1 MKVTNKLLVL
11 CAVATMPMLAAESGA
26 MSDFERAFLIE
37 QLEKSQ
43 KEFLS
48 SIEGLTA
55 AQWKFKP
62 APDRWSVAECSEHI
76 ILAEEFI
83 RGGAQALLKSPP
95 VDRLATANA
104 EHDKKLSEMVAD
116 RSHKAKAPEPIVPNG
131 GKFATPEDAAKEF
144 TARREKSLEY
154 VKTTQDELRVHV
166 TQGPVGPMDAYDL
179 LLLMA
184 AHTGRHTAQIREV
197 QASPDYPKASAQVLH

>member
-1 MKVTNKLLVL
+1 MKKLLIL
-11 CAVATMPMLAAESGA
+11 CGMAIVPMLAAENGA
-26 MSDFERAFLIE
+26 MTDSERAFLIE

-43 KEFLS
+43 KEFLT

-62 APDRWSVAECSEHI
+62 GPDRWSVAECSEHI

-95 VDRLATANA
+95 ADRLATANA
-104 EHDKKLSEMVAD
+104 EHDKKLAEMVAD
-116 RSHKAKAPEPIVPNG
+116 RTHKAKAPEPIAPG
-131 GKFATPEDAAKEF
+131 GTKFATPDDAAKEF
-144 TARREKSLEY
+144 IARRETSLEY

-179 LLLMA
+179 LILMA
-184 AHTGRHTAQIREV
+184 AHTSRHTAQIREV